1 MVLLLPPWS
10 GYLLGCCDAAAPA
23 WTWMTDN
30 SINPRTVTPLDVLLT
45 NVTRSLYFPG
55 VVILSGPSRAYPLVV
70 FPARL
75 RTLVDTVPVR
85 PPEGLVPDSSRREAP
100 APSCCNGSL
109 LAVPIG
115 RTATMTGRE
124 KETPG
129 RTDAGGAMAN
139 ERLYSLL
146 ELILN
151 GDQKFY
157 NDGGG
162 IESDSWQSEEDN

>member
-1 MVLLLPPWS
+1 
-10 GYLLGCCDAAAPA
+10 
-23 WTWMTDN
+23 MTDD

-55 VVILSGPSRAYPLVV
+55 VVILRGPSRAYPFVV

-85 PPEGLVPDSSRREAP
+85 PPEGLLPDSSRRDAP
-100 APSCCNGSL
+100 APNCCNGSL
-109 LAVPIG
+109 LAGPIG

-124 KETPG
+124 KDTPG
-129 RTDAGGAMAN
+129 RTDVGGAIAN

-146 ELILN
+146 ELILEWN
-151 GDQKFY
+151 RNAY
-157 NDGGG
+157 NDDGG
-162 IESDSWQSEEDN
+162 IEPDNRQREEDN